1 MRGWRGA
8 WALAW
13 WSCAAGHAAAAEE
26 DGFTAVAE
34 MLTGMGGSV
43 DSRVGVG
50 MTSYGV
56 RGLIARAAIPA
67 RTTFLHVPSD
77 AMLARPGPDPDS
89 CVQIAEIVAELRKR
103 EQSAWWPY
111 LRFDGSLGANVPATW
126 TDAELVE
133 LQRLPPYDSRRHVE
147 WYTSTC
153 RPGTVYAQLE
163 DVEKQALWIQ
173 VRFLHS
179 AEACSALRSAHG

>member
-1 MRGWRGA
+1 MRRA
-8 WALAW
+8 WALAC
-13 WSCAAGHAAAAEE
+13 WSTAAGAAAAEE
-26 DGFTAVAE
+26 DGFAALAE

-67 RTTFLHVPSD
+67 RTTFLHVPSK
-77 AMLARPGPDPDS
+77 AMLAQPGPDADS
-89 CVQIAEIVAELRKR
+89 CVQIAEIAAELRKG

-126 TDAELVE
+126 TDAELAE
-133 LQRLPPYDSRRHVE
+133 LQRLPPYDSRRHVT

-153 RPGTVYAQLE
+153 LPGTDYAQLD
-163 DVEKQALWIQ
+163 DVQKQALWIQ
-173 VRFLHS
+173 VRFAHS
-179 AEACSALRSAHG
+179 AEARRALGSARG